1 MWLKYVGVV
10 SMILLITISR
20 SYRIEAQ
27 SLGSSRKNSDLAT
40 RLIKNVELE
49 GQLSNLLTRLSL
61 EYDIPLGLEVSSDE
75 QLSNRYRLELSEGT
89 VADLMS
95 QIISQNERYDWL
107 IENGVVNIFPRDK
120 YRDAFLAELLTVRIG
135 SFAVNKNSDCWKLQ
149 TDLVNTPEI
158 KAIIDAHGMQTGMNF
173 SGFYIPQLGRN
184 FSFKV
189 SDITLKALLNQ
200 IIRESPL
207 ARTWLISADSSS
219 RTLNLGV
226 TSRQHER
233 SQVKKTFPTDLGT
246 RVTNDVLSRVVEMV
260 DARAF
265 VFIFGSGDAASN
277 DPIHRPLS
285 RARY

>member
-158 KAIIDAHGMQTGMNF
+158 KVIIDAHGMQTGMNF

-184 FSFKV
+184 FSLKV
-189 SDITLKALLNQ
+189 SNITLKALLNQ

-233 SQVKKTFPTDLGT
+233 SQVKKTIPDRL
-246 RVTNDVLSRVVEMV
+246 
-260 DARAF
+260 
-265 VFIFGSGDAASN
+265 GDAG
-277 DPIHRPLS
+277 H
-285 RARY
+285 